1 LINKQFGDLF
11 EISNDTIIGKTKTM
25 IFLPE
30 SVADTYRNS
39 DIEVVKKLRELK
51 TRRNHPTKTVN
62 MP

>member
-11 EISNDTIIGKTKTM
+11 EISNDTIIGKKQTM

-39 DIEVVKKLRELK
+39 DIEVVKKRELK